1 MAVAII
7 GQAER
12 AGGRVRDRQIKKERE
27 QAGGK
32 AGERL
37 ERKEEESKREG
48 NVHQIVPVTH
58 VSPTISVTIPD

>member
-32 AGERL
+32 TGERS
-37 ERKEEESKREG
+37 ERKEEERKNREMF
-48 NVHQIVPVTH
+48 IR
-58 VSPTISVTIPD
+58 